1 MLEELNEL
9 VDKLDLIAKREK
21 VNIFVNIYDVDSE
34 QCTTIKYDI
43 AQ

>member
-1 MLEELNEL
+1 MLKELDEIIQ
-9 VDKLDLIAKREK
+9 KLDLIAKREK
-21 VNIFVNIYDVDSE
+21 VNLLIEIYDVEYE